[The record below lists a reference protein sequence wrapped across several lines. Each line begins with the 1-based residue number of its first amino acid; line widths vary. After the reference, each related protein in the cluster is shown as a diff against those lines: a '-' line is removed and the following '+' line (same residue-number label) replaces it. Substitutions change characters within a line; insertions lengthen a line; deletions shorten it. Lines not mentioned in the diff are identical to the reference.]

1 MKTIALL
8 TFALLLSFVTF
19 GQSAQD
25 ELDVR
30 AVIKTME
37 TAWNAHDYS
46 FTGKN
51 DIFDPNAALINP
63 VGMHWKN
70 KSEIVKAL
78 QAFGETRFKYTSTQY
93 NVKVVKFLAPTVAL
107 LTMSAKDLVEQ
118 DFQGGKKGDI
128 WEGMYFITLV
138 KGGNVWKITSLQV
151 TDVNVNA
158 APMNP
163 IK

>member
-8 TFALLLSFVTF
+8 TFSLFLSCTTF
-19 GQSAQD
+19 AQSTQD

-46 FTGKN
+46 FTSKN

-63 VGMHWKN
+63 VGMYWKN
-70 KSEIVKAL
+70 KAEILKAL
-78 QAFGETRFKYTSTQY
+78 QAFGEARFKFTSTQY
-93 NVKVVKFLAPTVAL
+93 NIKSVNFLAPTVAL
-107 LTMSAKDLVEQ
+107 VTMSAKDVVEQ
-118 DFQGGKKGDI
+118 DSPVGKKGDSS
-128 WEGMYFITLV
+128 EGMYFITLLK
-138 KGGNVWKITSLQV
+138 KGNGWKITSLQV
-151 TDVNVNA
+151 TEVNVNA

>member
-8 TFALLLSFVTF
+8 TFSLFLSCTIFA
-19 GQSAQD
+19 QSAQD

-63 VGMHWKN
+63 VGMYWKN
-70 KSEIVKAL
+70 KAEILKAM
-78 QAFGETRFKYTSTQY
+78 QSFGETRFKFTSTQY
-93 NVKVVKFLAPTVAL
+93 NIKAVNFLAPTVAL
-107 LTMSAKDLVEQ
+107 LTMSAKDLVIL
-118 DFQGGKKGDI
+118 DFPGGRKGDN
-128 WEGMYFITLV
+128 WEGMYFITLL
-138 KGGNVWKITSLQV
+138 KGGNGWKITSLQV
-151 TDVNVNA
+151 TDVNVNLA
-158 APMNP
+158 SMNP

>member
-8 TFALLLSFVTF
+8 TFALLLSFITF

-30 AVIKTME
+30 TVIKTME
-37 TAWNAHDYS
+37 TAWNAHDFS

-51 DIFDPNAALINP
+51 DIFDSNATLINP
-63 VGMHWKN
+63 VGMYWKN
-70 KSEIVKAL
+70 KAEIIKAL
-78 QAFGETRFKYTSTQY
+78 QVFGETRFKFTSTQY
-93 NVKVVKFLAPTVAL
+93 NIKAVKFLAPSVAL
-107 LTMSAKDLVEQ
+107 LTMSAKDMVEQ
-118 DFQGGKKGDI
+118 DFQGGKKGDSS
-128 WEGMYFITLV
+128 EGMYFITLL
-138 KGGNVWKITSLQV
+138 KGGNGWKITSLQV
-151 TDVNVNA
+151 TEVNVNA

>member
-8 TFALLLSFVTF
+8 TFSLFLSCTTF
-19 GQSAQD
+19 AQSAQD

-63 VGMHWKN
+63 VGMYWKN
-70 KSEIVKAL
+70 KAEILKAM
-78 QAFGETRFKYTSTQY
+78 QVFGETRFKFTSTKY
-93 NVKVVKFLAPTVAL
+93 NIKAVKFLAPTVAL
-107 LTMSAKDLVEQ
+107 VTMSAKDVVEQ
-118 DFQGGKKGDI
+118 DSPVGKKGDSS
-128 WEGMYFITLV
+128 EGMYFITLV
-138 KGGNVWKITSLQV
+138 KGGNGWKITSLQV
-151 TDVNVNA
+151 TEINVNA

>member
-8 TFALLLSFVTF
+8 TFLLFLSCTIFA
-19 GQSAQD
+19 QSAQD

-63 VGMHWKN
+63 VGMYWKN
-70 KSEIVKAL
+70 KAEILKAM
-78 QAFGETRFKYTSTQY
+78 QVFGETRFKFTSTQY
-93 NVKVVKFLAPTVAL
+93 NIKSVKFLAPTVAL
-107 LTMSAKDLVEQ
+107 VTMSAKDVVEQ
-118 DFQGGKKGDI
+118 DSPVGKKGDSS
-128 WEGMYFITLV
+128 EGMYFISLL
-138 KGGNVWKITSLQV
+138 KGGNGWKITSLQV
-151 TDVNVNA
+151 TEVNVNA